1 MGVERRA
8 SRRVPSGVR
17 AEEPTGQLPGVGQ
30 FAAVVVEDLRDGS
43 PTRPA
48 GEDAL
53 LIGGRSGG
61 PIPELL
67 QDVKGCEVG
76 GELGCCSGWGEV
88 SLTNR
93 PERYAGRC
101 WRTQVS
107 IAVGVGSSPI
117 WRSTSG
123 AWL

>member
-1 MGVERRA
+1 VGAQWGETDEVPGSATRFEYPSRFEAEVLDRLPDGLDDISRGVVGVERCA

-17 AEEPTGQLPGVGQ
+17 AEEPTGQLPGVCQ

-43 PTRPA
+43 PARPA

-67 QDVKGCEVG
+67 
-76 GELGCCSGWGEV
+76 
-88 SLTNR
+88 
-93 PERYAGRC
+93 
-101 WRTQVS
+101 
-107 IAVGVGSSPI
+107 
-117 WRSTSG
+117 
-123 AWL
+123 